1 MIREN
6 LVSISFWLK
15 TNYLWLLLC
24 LLGYFTTHQKVVGDS
39 FSLFVDP
46 VVVVNRCIE
55 IGITDQLKWAQY
67 TFLNT
72 LIAFGIA
79 FVTALFLLLVSSSH
93 RIPFRFFST
102 ASKVTKNYPAISF
115 FPFFSFS
122 FGLGV
127 WPQILV
133 AAVAGLLPKLHGVL
147 EVMEKGDTR
156 IEYFS
161 RYKIGI
167 WKRFTQLILP
177 ELLSVIFS
185 FSGSSMALCYVVII
199 VLEMTSTTYNGLGYG
214 LVLAK
219 NNLDSPAM
227 WVWLIWIGI
236 TGFLLQEILRLS
248 RKIFG

>member
-6 LVSISFWLK
+6 PLSTIFWL
-15 TNYLWLLLC
+15 TNNYLWLVVGGI
-24 LLGYFTTHQKVVGDS
+24 GYLVIHQKVHSDS

-46 VVVVNRCIE
+46 VLVVNRCLE
-55 IGITDQLKWAQY
+55 MGITDQLKWAHY

-72 LIAFGIA
+72 LVAFGIG
-79 FVTALFLLLVSSSH
+79 FSVALFLLLISSSH
-93 RIPFRFFST
+93 QVPFKFFST
-102 ASKVTKNYPAISF
+102 TSKITKNYPAISF

-122 FGLGV
+122 LGLGI

-147 EVMEKGDTR
+147 EVMETGDTR

-167 WKRFTQLILP
+167 LKRFTQLILP

-185 FSGSSMALCYVVII
+185 FSGSSMAMCYVVII
-199 VLEMTSTTYNGLGYG
+199 ILEMTSTTYNGLGYG

-236 TGFLLQEILRLS
+236 IGFLLQEILRLA